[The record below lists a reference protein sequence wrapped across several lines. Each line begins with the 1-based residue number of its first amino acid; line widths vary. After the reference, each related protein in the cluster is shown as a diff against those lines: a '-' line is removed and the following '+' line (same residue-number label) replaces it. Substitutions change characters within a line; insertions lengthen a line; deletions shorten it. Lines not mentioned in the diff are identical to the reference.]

1 MGKVKN
7 NTWLREIS
15 SCKGRSCPI
24 LRWKQH
30 FIKNNMSGDVNLIGG
45 DIKTLIAFL
54 VRTVAKEKA
63 LLASKF
69 KLMLCI
75 GP

>member
-1 MGKVKN
+1 
-7 NTWLREIS
+7 
-15 SCKGRSCPI
+15 
-24 LRWKQH
+24 
-30 FIKNNMSGDVNLIGG
+30 MSGDVDLIGG

-54 VRTVAKEKA
+54 VKIVAKKKA

-69 KLMLCI
+69 KLMFCI